1 MDAKTLNV
9 ICFTVA
15 QGHVHDFRIFKECGV
30 YIPERIQAILDS
42 GYTGID
48 KIHKN
53 SLVPRKS
60 SKNHPLTDEDKA
72 YNHEISRQRI
82 RIEHVNRY
90 LKRFRILSSR
100 YRNKRN
106 RFAFRV
112 SLICGI
118 FNALH

>member
-1 MDAKTLNV
+1 MDAKTLNI

-30 YIPERIQAILDS
+30 YIPERIKTIVDT
-42 GYTGID
+42 GYVGID
-48 KIHKN
+48 GIHKN

-82 RIEHVNRY
+82 HIEHVNRY
-90 LKRFRILSSR
+90 IKRFRIFSSR
-100 YRNKRN
+100 YRNKRM
-106 RFAFRV
+106 RFAFRFSFFV
-112 SLICGI
+112 YIR
-118 FNALH
+118 A

>member
-1 MDAKTLNV
+1 M
-9 ICFTVA
+9 
-15 QGHVHDFRIFKECGV
+15 HDFRIFKESGV
-30 YIPERIQAILDS
+30 HIPERIQAILDS

-60 SKNHPLTDEDKA
+60 SKKHSLTGEDKA

-100 YRNKRN
+100 YRNKRK

>member
-1 MDAKTLNV
+1 MLKIQLIVDAKTLNI
-9 ICFTVA
+9 ICFTVT

-53 SLVPRKS
+53 SLIPRKS
-60 SKNHPLTDEDKA
+60 SKKHPLSYEDKA
-72 YNHEISRQRI
+72 FNREISRKRI
-82 RIEHVNRY
+82 YIEHVNRH

-100 YRNKRN
+100 YRNKRK
-106 RFAFRV
+106 RFAFR
-112 SLICGI
+112 
-118 FNALH
+118 